1 VDADLRLLRYFVVV
15 AEELNFTR
23 AAQRLHMTQQP
34 LSAAIRRLEAD
45 LGVEL
50 FTRTTRH
57 VALTPAGNAMLE
69 PARAALTAGAHA
81 LATAR
86 ATRGQ
91 LTGELQ
97 LGLSTG
103 ARYGFEPLFAA
114 LADRHP
120 DLHLR
125 VHQDS
130 ARPLITM
137 LQDGRL
143 DLAITFAT
151 RIPDSLHSERL
162 KNEPAVLALP
172 IDHPLADR
180 DTLTLAELSD
190 QTLALDVPGDNPDY
204 DQAVIDACRRAGFE
218 PRTRASP
225 AFHDAWEG
233 AMHEGCVGLT
243 VRTALHAA
251 HRDLKLIPLHHP
263 PMLPLD
269 LAWSARPTASLALI
283 EAVLESAREI
293 RDHHHW
299 LTTTAAPDTE

>member
-50 FTRTTRH
+50 FTRTTRR
-57 VALTPAGNAMLE
+57 VELTAAGNAMLE
-69 PARAALTAGAHA
+69 PARAALSAAAHA

-86 ATRGQ
+86 ATGGQ
-91 LTGELQ
+91 LSGELQ

-103 ARYGFEPLFAA
+103 ARYGFEPLFGA

-120 DLHLR
+120 DLQLR
-125 VHQDS
+125 VHHDS
-130 ARPLITM
+130 ALPLITM

-143 DLAITFAT
+143 DFAITFAT

-162 KNEPAVLALP
+162 KNEPVVLALP

-190 QTLALDVPGDNPDY
+190 QTFALDVPGDNPDY

-218 PRTRASP
+218 PRTRASR

-251 HRDLKLIPLHHP
+251 HRDLKLIPLQDAP
-263 PMLPLD
+263 TLPLD
-269 LAWSARPTASLALI
+269 LAWSKHPTTPWVLTD
-283 EAVLESAREI
+283 AVIESAREI
-293 RDHHHW
+293 RDQHHW
-299 LTTTAAPDTE
+299 LTPTRAPDTE

>member
-45 LGVEL
+45 LGVQL
-50 FTRTTRH
+50 FTRTTRR
-57 VALTPAGNAMLE
+57 VELTPAGNAMLA
-69 PARAALTAGAHA
+69 PARDALSAGAHA
-81 LATAR
+81 LDAAR
-86 ATRGQ
+86 ATGGQ
-91 LTGELQ
+91 VSGELQ

-103 ARYGFEPLFAA
+103 ARYGFEALFAA

-120 DLHLR
+120 HLQLH
-125 VHQDS
+125 VHHDS
-130 ARPLITM
+130 AVPLITM

-172 IDHPLADR
+172 IDHPFADR
-180 DTLTLAELSD
+180 DALTLAELSD
-190 QTLALDVPGDNPDY
+190 QTFALDVPGDNPDY

-251 HRDLKLIPLHHP
+251 HRDLKLIPLQHP
-263 PMLPLD
+263 PTFRLD
-269 LAWSARPTASLALI
+269 LAWSQHPTAPPALF

-299 LTTTAAPDTE
+299 LTTTGVLEP